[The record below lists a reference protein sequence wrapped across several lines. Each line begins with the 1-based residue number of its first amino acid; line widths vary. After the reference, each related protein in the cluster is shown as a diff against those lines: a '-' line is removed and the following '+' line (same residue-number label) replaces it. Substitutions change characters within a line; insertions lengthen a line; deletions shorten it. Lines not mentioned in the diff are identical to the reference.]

1 MAVMNSAISLPH
13 RRSRMANELD
23 GVDTFAVFSLTST
36 QFEIIKKLRCRADT
50 AYQQVV
56 ARTGASDV

>member
-1 MAVMNSAISLPH
+1 
-13 RRSRMANELD
+13 MANELD